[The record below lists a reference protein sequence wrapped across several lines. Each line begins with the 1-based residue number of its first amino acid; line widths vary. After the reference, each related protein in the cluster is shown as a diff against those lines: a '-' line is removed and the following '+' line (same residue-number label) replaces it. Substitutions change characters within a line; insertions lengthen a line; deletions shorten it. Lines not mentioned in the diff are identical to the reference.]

1 VRDRDRPGEVGREDE
16 GALEDRDEQKIA
28 ARVVANDLGSQL
40 ADAAG
45 ELLPGEIDLAGAR
58 LYVTRFRPYFSPSR
72 SKSRRVKSFTLTS
85 GYRSRNFRILRFFRV
100 TSDCFIT
107 VTSR

>member
-1 VRDRDRPGEVGREDE
+1 MRDGDGPGEVGGEDE
-16 GALEDRDEQKIA
+16 GALEDGDDDEVA
-28 ARVVANDLGSQL
+28 ADIVARDLGSQL
-40 ADAAG
+40 ADATG

-85 GYRSRNFRILRFFRV
+85 G
-100 TSDCFIT
+100 
-107 VTSR
+107 